1 MNILVALDDS
11 QCSQAATELLTAQ
24 VRTEGTHVR
33 LLHVVEPFP
42 VALAEAAG
50 AWRYS
55 DVLLAKSEEHTR
67 AEELLEQA
75 AHKLRTV
82 GFVVTSAVEDG
93 DVRSVILDDA
103 QRWHADLIVVGS
115 HGRKGLARFL
125 MGSVSDAVAH
135 HAPCSV
141 EIVRIHA

>member
-11 QCSQAATELLTAQ
+11 KCSQAATDLLTAQ
-24 VRTEGTHVR
+24 VRTGGTHVR

-42 VALAEAAG
+42 GALVEAAA

-55 DVLLAKSEEHTR
+55 DVLLAKNEEHTR

-75 AHKLRTV
+75 ARKLRTV
-82 GFVVTSAVEDG
+82 GFAVTSAVEDG

-103 QRWHADLIVVGS
+103 ERWHADLIVVGS

-125 MGSVSDAVAH
+125 MGSVSDTVAH